1 MNIRRLLCVVLLGL
15 GFTAPASAQDR
26 CTAEPVTILPIVLL
40 GGKVLVPVLVNDQ
53 PVLFAVDTGSNVS
66 AISETLMS
74 RMKLPTFPIRANT
87 RVTGIGGV
95 DATAYARIDSLVL
108 GNLKASGERYM
119 VGPLGND
126 GLLGSD
132 YLRNFDLDFDFAA
145 NQLSLYRPRACADAP
160 PGTGNFS
167 KIKMDVLRTGHVRIP
182 VTLDGKQ
189 LWAML
194 DTGAPGTMIT
204 ASAASANFGIKA
216 AEDKRVTIGG
226 ATGGTTEIAP
236 HTFSSIA
243 IGSFSQESPI
253 LAVAA
258 DSDVRFDQ
266 SQLLLGMTQ
275 MRGLRLYLSYRERNL
290 YVSRPAT
297 R

>member
-1 MNIRRLLCVVLLGL
+1 MSIRRLLCVALLGL
-15 GFTAPASAQDR
+15 AASPAMAQER
-26 CTAEPVTILPIVLL
+26 CTAEPVTTLPIVQL
-40 GGKVLVPVLVNDQ
+40 GGKVLVPVQVNDQ

-66 AISETLMS
+66 AISETVVQ

-95 DATAYARIDSLVL
+95 DATAYARINSLVL
-108 GNLKASGERYM
+108 GNLKAEGDRYM
-119 VGPLGND
+119 VGPFDND

-145 NQLSLYRPRACADAP
+145 NQLSLYRPRACAGGP
-160 PGTGNFS
+160 PGSGSFS
-167 KIKMDVLRTGHVRIP
+167 KLEMDVLRSGHVRIP
-182 VTLDGKQ
+182 VTLDGKP

-204 ASAASANFGIKA
+204 ALAASSTFGIKA
-216 AEDKRVTIGG
+216 SENGRITIGG

-236 HTFSSIA
+236 HTFDSLA
-243 IGSFSQESPI
+243 IGDFSQASPT

-258 DSDVRFDQ
+258 DNDVRFEQ
-266 SQLLLGMTQ
+266 SQLLLGMAQ

-290 YVSRPAT
+290 YVSRPAA

>member
-1 MNIRRLLCVVLLGL
+1 MIVHRLLCVALLAL
-15 GFTAPASAQDR
+15 MASPGMAQER
-26 CTAEPVTILPIVLL
+26 CTAEPVATLPIVML
-40 GGKVLVPVLVNDQ
+40 GGKVLVPVQINDQ

-66 AISETLMS
+66 AVSETVVS

-95 DATAYARIDSLVL
+95 EATAYARIDSLVL

-119 VGPLGND
+119 VGPFDSD

-145 NQLSLYRPRACADAP
+145 NQMSLYRPRACTDHP
-160 PGTGNFS
+160 PGAGTFS
-167 KIKMDVLRTGHVRIP
+167 RVEMDVLRSGHVRIP
-182 VTLDGKQ
+182 VTLDGKK

-194 DTGAPGTMIT
+194 DTGAPGTLVT
-204 ASAASANFGIKA
+204 ASAAASNFGVKA
-216 AEDKRVTIGG
+216 AEDRRFTIAG
-226 ATGGTTEIAP
+226 APGGTTQIAP
-236 HTFSSIA
+236 HMFESFA
-243 IGSFSQESPI
+243 IGDFSEPLPV

-258 DSDVRFDQ
+258 DNDVRFQ
-266 SQLLLGMTQ
+266 ESQMLLGMAQ
-275 MRGLRLYLSYRERNL
+275 LRGLRLYLSYRERNL
-290 YVSRPAT
+290 YVSRPAA